1 MSQTISIK
9 LTHEINEELWQKI
22 VDGFNESFDSS
33 VTVDGMRNGWYVS
46 NPWGYAYHAV
56 VMDQNDELMA
66 FNTFTPM
73 RYEKG
78 LNVVVSGSTFVRK
91 KFRKNV
97 MLMALM
103 FNALRQRVAEDGFDI
118 QVGVPNHNS
127 VRYALK
133 VNKERLIGDL
143 AYYVLPISLSKTLGK
158 HLPGFVDVF
167 WRGALGLHVA
177 FNGLLSSVIN
187 TKEKKRYF
195 SCDVSDE
202 SFNKRFDSKTYKKVE
217 LGDTR
222 FSYRVYQEDGKLV
235 AYLMDCR
242 DNGVKTYKSLVR
254 ACRYIKNSEKVDA
267 ILYVGFMHLKQCLLL
282 RLPSKM
288 VPKRLPLVYY
298 LLRDKEGDKYQ
309 GKIENPDNWSFSL
322 MSFDVR

>member
-1 MSQTISIK
+1 MSPKIYVK
-9 LTHEINEELWQKI
+9 LTHEISDGLWQKI
-22 VDGFNESFDSS
+22 VDGFNESFDSK

-56 VMDQNDELMA
+56 VMDENEELMA

-73 RYEKG
+73 RYENSI
-78 LNVVVSGSTFVRK
+78 NVVVSGSTFVRK

-103 FNALRQRVAEDGFDI
+103 FKALRERVAQDGFDI

-158 HLPGFVDVF
+158 HLPGFVDAL
-167 WRGALGLHVA
+167 WRSVLGLHLA
-177 FNGLLSSVIN
+177 FNDLLSSVIN

-202 SFNKRFDSKTYKKVE
+202 SFNKRFDSQTYKKVVM
-217 LGDTR
+217 DDSR
-222 FSYRVYQEDGKLV
+222 FSYRVYQEDDKLV

-242 DNGVKTYKSLVR
+242 NNGVKTYKSLVR
-254 ACRYIKNSEKVDA
+254 ACRYIKNKEKVDA
-267 ILYVGFMHLKQCLLL
+267 ILYVGFMHLMQCLLVK
-282 RLPSKM
+282 LPKIM
-288 VPKRLPLVYY
+288 EPKRLPLVYY
-298 LLRDKEGDKYQ
+298 ILNGKDQEKYS
-309 GKIENPDNWSFSL
+309 GIEVADNWCFSL